1 MKLNLRNIFYLIVSL
16 VQLSQKLEQLVNQ
29 TGGEVLKAIL
39 EQADEAIYTG
49 VNQEI
54 LKNEWSRRKLPYCTY
69 VPDKAS
75 HMPGREST
83 STGEWMRL
91 IENGGYQHIM

>member
-1 MKLNLRNIFYLIVSL
+1 MKP
-16 VQLSQKLEQLVNQ
+16 E
-29 TGGEVLKAIL
+29 
-39 EQADEAIYTG
+39 

-54 LKNEWSRRKLPYCTY
+54 LKKEWSRRKLPYCTY
-69 VPDKAS
+69 VPDEAA

-83 STGEWMRL
+83 LTGEWMRL